1 MIRQTVFQYS
11 KLPQHLKPITKEQKD
26 SELIELRFSVNKTD
40 DFQSISSFKTIKEI
54 INGKRSELF
63 KEATRIDKIT
73 KKMDQIDNGINTIQD
88 NHNQLIKGCKKQQKM
103 SWIKF
108 K

>member
-11 KLPQHLKPITKEQKD
+11 KLPQPLKPIMKEQKD
-26 SELIELRFSVNKTD
+26 SQLIELQFSVNKTD

-54 INGKRSELF
+54 INGKRSELL
-63 KEATRIDKIT
+63 KEGTRIDKIT
-73 KKMDQIDNGINTIQD
+73 KKLDQIDNGINTIQD
-88 NHNQLIKGCKKQQKM
+88 NHSQLIKGFKKQQKM